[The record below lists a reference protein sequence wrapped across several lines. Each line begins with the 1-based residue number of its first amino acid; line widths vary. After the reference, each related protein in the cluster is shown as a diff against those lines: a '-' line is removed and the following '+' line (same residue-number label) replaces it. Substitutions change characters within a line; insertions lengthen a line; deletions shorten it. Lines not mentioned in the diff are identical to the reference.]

1 MSAER
6 KEMLQAGA
14 MCAAAWVVLFVSVW
28 LISLL

>member
-1 MSAER
+1 MNAER

-14 MCAAAWVVLFVSVW
+14 MCAAVWLVFFVLVW